1 MHTLTN
7 NGNRGASTTQIV
19 AIAVVVIIVIAAA
32 AILLTRHPSP
42 TPSTTTSSSATSTP
56 SSSTSVPPVTSSS
69 PTSPPTTTT
78 PYANQTLSV
87 QVSQSFGT
95 IDPAVGT
102 DYTQFIAMIDLY
114 DNLVTQLPNGSVVP
128 HVAKSWTISPNG
140 TVYTFV
146 IHSHIMF
153 HAGNYMNASDVAF
166 SMDRMLAIGQGFSWM
181 WSGVLNQ
188 SGIAVLN
195 STAIQFHLRKVY
207 APFLGSLSLFFIVD
221 KQVVMQHLANV
232 TAANPMGDWGY
243 AWMQTH
249 EAGSGPYMLQSWQR
263 GVQITFTRFNN
274 YWLGWPSNH
283 VYFQTVVYKIIESD
297 ATVLSLAK
305 ENQIQWTSTF
315 LAVPTYQALQQMGWK
330 WLTFTSPNIFD
341 LKLNTEK
348 APLNNIW
355 LRRAIVYAFN
365 YSSIQYIL
373 PGAVESAGP
382 VANNYM
388 FHNPAI
394 KPVTQNLTLAKE
406 MLAKS
411 GLAPGSISLTIVY
424 VQGNIPEQEIA
435 LEFQKDMAQIGIS
448 VSIQPQTW
456 ETITQLA
463 ANPNTTPDV
472 TEVYYDP
479 LYPDTDSYF
488 YPQYDSASHGTWIS
502 MEWLTNS
509 TIDQLIQEE
518 RSTLNLTL
526 RQQIFYKLQQDIVS
540 LAPDVFVFNQPYYVA
555 LAPSV
560 ANYTYYNGMSFDYN
574 AYNMYYSGTGSS
586 AAFVLPS
593 LGGFILQ
600 DIRMAGGQLVLW

>member
-1 MHTLTN
+1 MHTHSY
-7 NGNRGASTTQIV
+7 RGKKGVSTTQVV
-19 AIAVVVIIVIAAA
+19 AVAVVVLIIIVAAVV
-32 AILLTRHPSP
+32 LMSRHS
-42 TPSTTTSSSATSTP
+42 TAPSTSSTH
-56 SSSTSVPPVTSSS
+56 SSSTPPVTTSLPTTSTVPPV
-69 PTSPPTTTT
+69 SPPTTSQQN
-78 PYANQTLSV
+78 ANQTLSV

-102 DYTQFIAMIDLY
+102 DYTQFIAMVDLY
-114 DNLVTQLPNGSVVP
+114 DNLVTQLPNGSIAP
-128 HVAKSWTISPNG
+128 HVAKSWTVSPNG

-146 IHSHIMF
+146 IHSHIKF
-153 HAGNYMNASDVAF
+153 HSGNYMNATDVAF

-188 SGIAVLN
+188 SGVVVLN
-195 STAIQFHLRKVY
+195 STAVQFHLSRPY

-232 TAANPMGDWGY
+232 TASNPMGDWGY

-263 GVQITFTRFNN
+263 GVQITFTRFDD
-274 YWLGWPSNH
+274 YWMGWSPNH
-283 VYFQTVVYKIIESD
+283 VYYQTVVYKIIESD
-297 ATVLSLAK
+297 STVLSLAK

-330 WLTFTSPNIFD
+330 WLTFTSANIFD
-341 LKLNTEK
+341 LKMNTQK
-348 APLNNIW
+348 PPLNNIW

-388 FHNPAI
+388 FHDPAI
-394 KPVTQNLTLAKE
+394 KPVQQNLTLARQ
-406 MLAKS
+406 MLEKS
-411 GLAPGSISLTIVY
+411 GLNPSSITLTIVY
-424 VQGNIPEQEIA
+424 VSGNIPEQEIA
-435 LEFQKDMAQIGIS
+435 LEFQKDMAQLGIQ
-448 VSIQPQTW
+448 VNIQPQTW

-463 ANPNTTPDV
+463 ANPNTTPDI

-479 LYPDTDSYF
+479 LYPDTDAYF
-488 YPQYDSASHGTWIS
+488 YPVYDSASHGTWIS

-509 TIDQLIQEE
+509 TIDHLIQEE
-518 RSTLNLTL
+518 RSTLNQTL
-526 RQQIFYKLQQDIVS
+526 RQQIFYELQQDIVS

-560 ANYTYYNGMSFDYN
+560 ANYTFYVGMSFDYN
-574 AYNMYYSGTGSS
+574 AHNIYYASSGSS
-586 AAFVLPS
+586 AD
-593 LGGFILQ
+593 FILP
-600 DIRMAGGQLVLW
+600 IMFGGILLADAQIP